1 MNSFISDPLFFLSVQ
16 PLRKMPVSCI
26 LNRATIIES
35 YFNHE
40 MKRAAF
46 HSRKEENMA
55 LVFFLFWMILNGR
68 WTHEVMLVGVLVTF
82 AAMLFAWKACD
93 WSFRKE
99 AKLYLVLPRIVGY
112 CLTVIWEIVKANLN
126 MCNIV
131 YFGEAEAVTRTIH
144 TRLTTRL
151 AKMALANAITL
162 TPGTISVTF
171 QGDEL
176 TVHCLRPELA
186 EGLDDLI
193 FERKLLKIE
202 EALHG

>member
-1 MNSFISDPLFFLSVQ
+1 
-16 PLRKMPVSCI
+16 
-26 LNRATIIES
+26 
-35 YFNHE
+35 
-40 MKRAAF
+40 
-46 HSRKEENMA
+46 MA
-55 LVFFLFWMILNGR
+55 LAFFLFWMILNGR
-68 WTHEVMLVGVLVTF
+68 WTRETALIGVAVTL
-82 AAMLFAWKACD
+82 AAMLFMWKTCD
-93 WSFRKE
+93 WSFKKE
-99 AKLYLVLPRIVGY
+99 AKLYLALPRVIGY
-112 CLTVIWEIVKANLN
+112 VLTVIWEIVKANLN

-131 YFGEAEAVTRTIH
+131 YFGEAEAVTRILH

-186 EGLDDLI
+186 EGLDGLVFD
-193 FERKLLKIE
+193 RKPLKIE

>member
-1 MNSFISDPLFFLSVQ
+1 
-16 PLRKMPVSCI
+16 
-26 LNRATIIES
+26 
-35 YFNHE
+35 
-40 MKRAAF
+40 
-46 HSRKEENMA
+46 MA
-55 LVFFLFWMILNGR
+55 LAFFLFWMILNGR
-68 WTHEVMLVGVLVTF
+68 WTRETALIGVAVTL
-82 AAMLFAWKACD
+82 AAMLFMWKTCD
-93 WSFRKE
+93 WSFKKE
-99 AKLYLVLPRIVGY
+99 GRLYLVLPRVIGFV
-112 CLTVIWEIVKANLN
+112 LTVIWEIVKANLN

-131 YFGEAEAVTRTIH
+131 YFGEAEAVTRIIH

-151 AKMALANAITL
+151 GKMALANAITL

>member
-1 MNSFISDPLFFLSVQ
+1 
-16 PLRKMPVSCI
+16 
-26 LNRATIIES
+26 
-35 YFNHE
+35 
-40 MKRAAF
+40 MKRVAF
-46 HSRKEENMA
+46 RSGKEENMA
-55 LVFFLFWMILNGR
+55 LAFFLFWMILNGR
-68 WTHEVMLVGVLVTF
+68 WTRETALIGVAVTL
-82 AAMLFAWKACD
+82 AAMLFMWKTCD
-93 WSFRKE
+93 WSFKKE
-99 AKLYLVLPRIVGY
+99 AKLYLALPRVIGY
-112 CLTVIWEIVKANLN
+112 VLTVIWEIVKANLN

-131 YFGEAEAVTRTIH
+131 YFGEAEAVTRILH

-186 EGLDDLI
+186 EGLDDLV

>member
-1 MNSFISDPLFFLSVQ
+1 
-16 PLRKMPVSCI
+16 
-26 LNRATIIES
+26 
-35 YFNHE
+35 
-40 MKRAAF
+40 
-46 HSRKEENMA
+46 MA

-68 WTHEVMLVGVLVTF
+68 WTREVMLIGILVTF
-82 AAMLFAWKACD
+82 AAMLFTWKARE
-93 WSFRKE
+93 WSFKKE
-99 AKLYLVLPRIVGY
+99 ARLYLALPRVIGY
-112 CLTVIWEIVKANLN
+112 VLIWEIVKASLN

-131 YFGEAEAVTRTIH
+131 YFGEAEAVTRIIH

-151 AKMALANAITL
+151 GKMALANAITL

>member
-1 MNSFISDPLFFLSVQ
+1 
-16 PLRKMPVSCI
+16 
-26 LNRATIIES
+26 
-35 YFNHE
+35 
-40 MKRAAF
+40 
-46 HSRKEENMA
+46 MA
-55 LVFFLFWMILNGR
+55 LAFFLFWMILNGR
-68 WTHEVMLVGVLVTF
+68 WTRETALIGVAVTL
-82 AAMLFAWKACD
+82 AAMLFMWKTCD
-93 WSFRKE
+93 WSFKKE
-99 AKLYLVLPRIVGY
+99 GRLYLVLPRIIGFV
-112 CLTVIWEIVKANLN
+112 LTVIWEIVKANLN

-131 YFGEAEAVTRTIH
+131 YFGEAEAVTRILH

-162 TPGTISVTF
+162 TPGTISVNF

-186 EGLDDLI
+186 EGLDDLV

>member
-1 MNSFISDPLFFLSVQ
+1 
-16 PLRKMPVSCI
+16 
-26 LNRATIIES
+26 
-35 YFNHE
+35 
-40 MKRAAF
+40 
-46 HSRKEENMA
+46 MA
-55 LVFFLFWMILNGR
+55 LAFFLFWMILNGR
-68 WTHEVMLVGVLVTF
+68 WTRETALIGVAVTL
-82 AAMLFAWKACD
+82 AAMLFMWKTCD
-93 WSFRKE
+93 WSFKKE
-99 AKLYLVLPRIVGY
+99 GRLYLVLPRIIGFV
-112 CLTVIWEIVKANLN
+112 LTVIWEIVKANLN

-131 YFGEAEAVTRTIH
+131 YFGEAEAVTRILH

-162 TPGTISVTF
+162 TPGTISVNF